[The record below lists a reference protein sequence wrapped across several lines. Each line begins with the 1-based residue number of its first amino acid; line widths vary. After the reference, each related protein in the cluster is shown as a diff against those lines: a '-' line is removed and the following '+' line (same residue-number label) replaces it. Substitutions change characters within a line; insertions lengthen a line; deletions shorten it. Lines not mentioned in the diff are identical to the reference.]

1 MKTKIC
7 TKCDIEKELSDFSKH
22 PTAKLG
28 VRPECKLC
36 RNKDSKSFYLDN
48 KEKINIRCRN
58 HYQENKIEYSKRHIK
73 YNSKRYKEDI
83 IFKITLNFRRRLLRA
98 LNGELKSTTSLKL
111 LGCTP
116 EDLKIHLESQ
126 FKQGMSWN
134 NYGLHGWH
142 IDHRISCA
150 KFDLSK
156 EEEQLKCF
164 HYTNLQPLW
173 AKENWSKGSK

>member
-1 MKTKIC
+1 MKTKVCI
-7 TKCDIEKELSDFSKH
+7 KCDIEKSLSDFGKH
-22 PTAKLG
+22 PTAKLS

-36 RNKDSKSFYLDN
+36 RNKASKSFYLDN

-83 IFKITLNFRRRLLRA
+83 SFKITLNFRRRLLRA
-98 LNGELKSTTSLKL
+98 LNGKIKISSSIKL

-116 EDLKIHLESQ
+116 EQLKEHLESQ
-126 FKQGMSWN
+126 FTKGMSWD

-142 IDHRISCA
+142 IDHKKPCA
-150 KFDLSK
+150 SYDLSK
-156 EEEQLKCF
+156 ESQQKECF
-164 HYTNLQPLW
+164 HYSNLQPLW
-173 AKENWSKGSK
+173 AEDNWSKGSK